1 MSGQPLSLQIWS
13 PMRPLKNL
21 FILDFSTLLP
31 GPLASLLLAE
41 AGADVL
47 KIERPGGGDDMRQYA
62 PAWGAYG
69 ATFALLNR
77 GKRSLAIDLKDPAG
91 LEALQPLVERA
102 DVLIEQ
108 FRPGVM
114 ERLGLGFD
122 AVAKMNPRLI
132 YCSISAYGQTGPRR
146 DAAGHDINLYA
157 ETGLL
162 SLASPKEGVPV
173 MPPSPIGDIAGGAY
187 PAVINILLALQD
199 RERTGL
205 GRHLDIALGDN
216 LFTLA
221 YWALAQGWH
230 TGTFP
235 GNSDH
240 LVSGGT
246 PRYRLYRTRDG
257 GIVAAAPIE
266 PKFWANFCDLIGLES
281 ALRDDARDPAATA
294 QAVAAIIATENAE
307 LWVRRFEQRECCCTV
322 AASLE
327 EALASPHFQAR
338 GLFSHFVSNE
348 RGEVI
353 PALPVP
359 IDPSFRLQM
368 GTVLVAPRLGAE
380 ATNELPEE
388 P

>member
-1 MSGQPLSLQIWS
+1 MQPLRNI
-13 PMRPLKNL
+13 
-21 FILDFSTLLP
+21 FVLDFSTLLP
-31 GPLASLLLAE
+31 GPMASLLLAE

-47 KIERPGGGDDMRQYA
+47 KVERPGGGDDMRQYG

-77 GKRSLAIDLKDPAG
+77 GKRSLAVDLKNPDAMAV
-91 LEALQPLVERA
+91 LRPLIERA

-114 ERLGLGFD
+114 ERLGMGPA
-122 AVAKMNPRLI
+122 AVAQFNPRLI

-146 DAAGHDINLYA
+146 DIAGHDINMYA

-162 SLASPKEGVPV
+162 SLAMSRDGDPV

-187 PAVINILLALQD
+187 PAVMNILLALQ
-199 RERTGL
+199 ERTQTGA

-221 YWALAQGWH
+221 YWALAQGWG
-230 TGTFP
+230 TGVFP
-235 GNSDH
+235 GNGDH
-240 LVSGGT
+240 LVTGAS

-266 PKFWANFCDLIGLES
+266 PKFWASFCNVLGLDA
-281 ALRDDARDPAATA
+281 ALRDDAVDPAATA
-294 QAVAAIIATENAE
+294 RAVAAIIVMQDTDTWARQFAGAD
-307 LWVRRFEQRECCCTV
+307 CCCSV
-322 AASLE
+322 GMSLE
-327 EALASPHFQAR
+327 QAVASPQFTAR
-338 GLFSHFVSNE
+338 GLFAHFVSNE
-348 RGEVI
+348 GGGSI

-359 IDPSFRLQM
+359 IDPSFRTPP
-368 GTVLVAPRLGAE
+368 GTVLAAPMLGNAFPDII
-380 ATNELPEE
+380 ARQS
-388 P
+388 